1 MMYGAKT
8 KRENYLAEKQK
19 KKKVNLC
26 ANVMF
31 LY

>member
-19 KKKVNLC
+19 KKVNLC
-26 ANVMF
+26 ANTDV
-31 LY
+31 LT